1 MKTRR
6 NHRKTTNSRRRRVVK
21 QQRGQTRIHY
31 RKGTVSS
38 GRRHKF
44 FKRGGQHPPV
54 CVEENLDTD
63 ILKLVQRVKTE
74 YGLHCTVEC
83 VHDTTGLYTPLKNN
97 VPLDITSSNKK
108 IRFRILEKSPGVQ
121 SVYIYNLNGVN
132 EYVYGRVIM
141 IHGEKNIFTYHPD
154 IAGEILIKLKSIA
167 SPS

>member
-6 NHRKTTNSRRRRVVK
+6 NHRKTTMGRRRRVVK
-21 QQRGQTRIHY
+21 QRVQTRINH

-54 CVEENLDTD
+54 CVEANLDTD
-63 ILKLVQRVKTE
+63 ILNLVQRVKTQYE
-74 YGLHCTVEC
+74 LPCTVEC
-83 VHDTTGLYTPLKNN
+83 VHDTTGLYTPIINN

-141 IHGEKNIFTYHPD
+141 IHGEKNIFTYNPY
-154 IAGEILIKLKSIA
+154 IAGEILIGLKSIA